1 MGRKGFLKNAQKYTR
16 VGVHERAYIR
26 KFSEVKARMESRV
39 LLKYV
44 V

>member
-1 MGRKGFLKNAQKYTR
+1 MGRNDFLKNALKYTR
-16 VGVHERAYIR
+16 VGLYESAYIHR
-26 KFSEVKARMESRV
+26 FNEVKARMESRV